1 MSTITYTPMS
11 PRHAGRS
18 IVELMIALALGALVL
33 VSVLYVSSNNA
44 GGSRRIDAMGRMT
57 ESSQLALQFIA
68 NDVRMAGFG
77 AVQTAFKP
85 GFHFTNY
92 SFAGVRGCDNAFT
105 NASGG
110 AAAADLGGLN
120 CPGGVGTS
128 DAIAVTYE
136 VDRYNGTTLA
146 SQEPGLAVQFADCR
160 GFGIRSDG
168 ASLLQGNAQSED
180 DAGRWYWRV
189 ENRYVVNNGNL
200 VCSGNGTGGGGA
212 AFGNSV
218 TLVQGVERMVILYG
232 VNAGVYDGQ
241 SSANDVLKVDSG
253 VMSYLTAAQIDATWP
268 GEVARARWQRV
279 SSVRVCLEIVGEADT
294 ASRDNN
300 TGQISPYVNCDGVLT
315 PIVDG
320 RQRRAVSATINL
332 RNRTSPPD
340 GTDIPG
346 V

>member
-77 AVQTAFKP
+77 AVQRTYQP
-85 GFHFTNY
+85 GKHFTNY
-92 SFAGVRGCDNAFT
+92 SFAGVRGCGNAFT

-168 ASLLQGNAQSED
+168 ASLLQGNAQSAD

-200 VCSGNGTGGGGA
+200 VCSGNGSGGGA
-212 AFGNSV
+212 PFGNAV

-232 VNAGVYDGQ
+232 VNAGVYDDQ
-241 SSANDVLKVDSG
+241 SSANDVLKVESG

-268 GEVARARWQRV
+268 GEVAQARWQRV

-294 ASRDNN
+294 APRDN
-300 TGQISPYVNCDGVLT
+300 TGQSSPYVNCDGVLT
-315 PIVDG
+315 PILDE

-332 RNRTSPPD
+332 RNRTASPV